1 MRTTYVVLAA
11 LAIVSGHLVLGNE
24 VKEMPTDE
32 AHDDLGEGV
41 RVSAKTGWSSSGGVG
56 IGGNEVMS
64 FSTGGSFSL
73 GGGERLGERSGD
85 VTTSGDGDGDGDGG
99 EFDDSLDTDA
109 EEAKAVEKTEATS
122 NKARTLLELGD
133 LIENHE
139 SDSVTDQ
146 ILGRNNIKCIDS
158 TIAVKSVMGDT
169 VPEGW
174 DEKLI
179 PMITEICDGIPA
191 GSKPDC
197 CPSRNQEEIDEVTQM
212 IASATHNETKEA
224 LEVRLA
230 ELDGDPTCDANL
242 CWQPMAEKKIGN
254 NNYVAIQING
264 ETNYFKGDVK
274 AKVTKTN
281 ICIKTRNVLN
291 PLQCER
297 YKICDSLE
305 YTIEK
310 VCTSTDINDCG
321 WKKPVYQATTSSSK
335 VDISTDAW
343 TQGISDKASV
353 LTGMVCG
360 SQ

>member
-1 MRTTYVVLAA
+1 M
-11 LAIVSGHLVLGNE
+11 N
-24 VKEMPTDE
+24 
-32 AHDDLGEGV
+32 
-41 RVSAKTGWSSSGGVG
+41 
-56 IGGNEVMS
+56 
-64 FSTGGSFSL
+64 
-73 GGGERLGERSGD
+73 GGERLSDTTRLGES
-85 VTTSGDGDGDGDGG
+85 SDGGG
-99 EFDDSLDTDA
+99 EFDTGLD
-109 EEAKAVEKTEATS
+109 EEAEAQKAAAKTTATS
-122 NKARTLLELGD
+122 DKARTLLELGE
-133 LIENHE
+133 LINNHE
-139 SDSVTDQ
+139 AEEVKKQ
-146 ILGRNNIKCIDS
+146 VLGRNQIQCVDS
-158 TIAVKSVMGDT
+158 TIAVKAVMGDT

-174 DEKLI
+174 DAKLI
-179 PMITEICDGIPA
+179 PMITDICDGIPA

-197 CPSRNQEEIDEVTQM
+197 CPSRNQDEIDEVTTM
-212 IASATHNETKEA
+212 IADATHNGTKAA

-230 ELDGDPTCDANL
+230 QLDGDPTCDANL

-254 NNYVAIQING
+254 NNYVAIQIDG

-281 ICIKTRNVLN
+281 ICIKTRNPLN

-310 VCTSTDINDCG
+310 VCTANDINDCG
-321 WKKPVYQATTSSSK
+321 WKKPVYEPTTKSSK

-343 TQGISDKASV
+343 TKGIEDKASV